1 MLILQGLANI
11 IGGIACYFLA
21 ALLFGLMKVNCP
33 QYLSYRYL
41 VGTSVTLLYIVGPFL
56 LCIGLGYFNIPLS
69 IGFVTVLP
77 TSYLFIFRIPNWVTH
92 HFDFF

>member
-11 IGGIACYFLA
+11 IGGLACYFLA

-33 QYLSYRYL
+33 KYLSYRYL
-41 VGTSVTLLYIVGPFL
+41 VGTSVTLLYIVGLFL
-56 LCIGLGYFNIPLS
+56 LGIGLGYFNIPVS
-69 IGFVTVLP
+69 IGVVTSLP
-77 TSYLFIFRIPNWVTH
+77 ISYLFIFRIPIWVTH